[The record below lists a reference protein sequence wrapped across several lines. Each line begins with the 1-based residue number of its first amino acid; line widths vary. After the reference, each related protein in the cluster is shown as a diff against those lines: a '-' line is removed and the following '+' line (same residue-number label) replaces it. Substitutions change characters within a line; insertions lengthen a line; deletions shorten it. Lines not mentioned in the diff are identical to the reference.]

1 MIRLRI
7 LARVVLG
14 VIAVS
19 VFTSGR
25 IWGQTDQSKPNVA
38 SQTRP
43 EKIAGPRELL
53 QLYEIDKSHFDRLT
67 NGIAWQENEGELLY
81 RILFRLRDFR
91 LMDIESWTRPL
102 PYVAELAIKSEDA
115 WGEFYQLKGR
125 VTGVKLCQPLAEVM
139 DRFEMTH
146 YYRVEFQ
153 LGEERQP
160 AIVFTQ
166 TIPQAWKPEQPI
178 DERAGAVG
186 MFLKLAATGEQP
198 SPVFV
203 SPRVAWY
210 PHTLL
215 GDLGMDYGLFDDLN
229 PEEAVEQDGSQVK
242 AKPRRGVNAMR
253 LSSRTGECFYQMLA
267 AVRRA
272 KPGELLQKAK
282 ASLKEKGKPSFSV
295 VPLFNEPDK
304 HRGELVVLSGTVRQV
319 IPVRVPEEDLQA
331 RFGVHEYY
339 QLTLFAE
346 DSQGNPLVFIVPQLP
361 KGMPLPEDRSY
372 AEHVTVAGFLFN
384 TWAYRR
390 DSGASEGSVHWQL
403 APLLFG
409 QEPVWHPRPVR
420 STNVV
425 AGVVFG
431 VLFVLSL
438 GGIWVALWLSQ
449 RGDKEFREKVL
460 VKPLATDI
468 ALSLDELSRSEVK
481 DAE

>member
-1 MIRLRI
+1 
-7 LARVVLG
+7 
-14 VIAVS
+14 
-19 VFTSGR
+19 
-25 IWGQTDQSKPNVA
+25 
-38 SQTRP
+38 
-43 EKIAGPRELL
+43 
-53 QLYEIDKSHFDRLT
+53 
-67 NGIAWQENEGELLY
+67 
-81 RILFRLRDFR
+81 
-91 LMDIESWTRPL
+91 
-102 PYVAELAIKSEDA
+102 
-115 WGEFYQLKGR
+115 
-125 VTGVKLCQPLAEVM
+125 
-139 DRFEMTH
+139 
-146 YYRVEFQ
+146 
-153 LGEERQP
+153 
-160 AIVFTQ
+160 
-166 TIPQAWKPEQPI
+166 
-178 DERAGAVG
+178 
-186 MFLKLAATGEQP
+186 
-198 SPVFV
+198 
-203 SPRVAWY
+203 
-210 PHTLL
+210 
-215 GDLGMDYGLFDDLN
+215 MDYGLFDDFD
-229 PEEAVEQDGSQVK
+229 PEEAVGQDGSQVK

-304 HRGELVVLSGTVRQV
+304 HRGELVVLSGTGRQV

-431 VLFVLSL
+431 VLMIFLVARRHL
-438 GGIWVALWLSQ
+438 VALWTLPT

-460 VKPLATDI
+460 VKTVGQPTLPCH
-468 ALSLDELSRSEVK
+468 
-481 DAE
+481 